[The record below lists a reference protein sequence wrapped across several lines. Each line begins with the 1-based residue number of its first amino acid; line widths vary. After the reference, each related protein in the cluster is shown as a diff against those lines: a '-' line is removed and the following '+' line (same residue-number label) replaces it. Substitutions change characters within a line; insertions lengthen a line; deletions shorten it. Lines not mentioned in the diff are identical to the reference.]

1 MTALKDLVTSKNV
14 VAFEVANQKVD
25 TVGKS
30 HTDLQQAVMFLA
42 VQAINADDGHLDTLS
57 DTVGKK
63 VEVKVYL
70 EKDGVKAEDTYT
82 VEFK

>member
-42 VQAINADDGHLDTLS
+42 GQAINADDGDLDTLS